1 MRNTQSDEVT
11 GKIALFYF
19 KSDILALVVYTP
31 SWSDQKR
38 EKNMKSIVNIY
49 IKPLKTDF
57 YVYVCKFLCMWFPQ
71 RPEEAIGCPGSEVTA
86 NCERL

>member
-1 MRNTQSDEVT
+1 
-11 GKIALFYF
+11 
-19 KSDILALVVYTP
+19 
-31 SWSDQKR
+31 
-38 EKNMKSIVNIY
+38 MKSTVNIY

-86 NCERL
+86 NCEGL